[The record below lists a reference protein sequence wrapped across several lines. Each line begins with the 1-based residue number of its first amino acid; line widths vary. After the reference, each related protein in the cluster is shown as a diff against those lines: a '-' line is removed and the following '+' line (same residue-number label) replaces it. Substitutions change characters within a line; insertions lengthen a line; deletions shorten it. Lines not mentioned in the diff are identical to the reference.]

1 MEESTKK
8 LLEECSQ
15 GCRMAVSSMDQV
27 SKYITGDHME
37 NMITDYREK
46 HRKLGSQ
53 ADGMLKEEGAEPKQP
68 GAAASAMSWITT
80 EMKMKLN
87 DDNSQISMLM
97 MDGCNMGI
105 QSISRALNQHGDASP
120 ESKALARELVRTEEA
135 FMQDMKQFL

>member
-1 MEESTKK
+1 MEEATKK

-27 SKYITGDHME
+27 GKYITGDHME
-37 NMITDYREK
+37 NVINDYKEK
-46 HRKLGSQ
+46 HQQLGRQ
-53 ADGMLKEEGAEPKQP
+53 ADGMLKEEGKEPKQP

-105 QSISRALNQHGDASP
+105 QSISKALNQNEAASP
-120 ESKALARELVRTEEA
+120 ESKTLARELVRTEEA